1 LNAITLLSQH
11 VVEEALAHYNIGRLL
26 RCWPA
31 NGGIENTNY
40 FLGTTSGDY
49 VLTLLERPPY
59 SGDEYFNLLLQLDD
73 AGLPVPA
80 PLPDRRGRL
89 DLMLQG
95 KTAMLQRKLPGSH
108 ATLPTEAQLAAL
120 GRVVARLHLTAAPV
134 ASRIPAHP
142 RDSQWLQQRAA
153 ACYGRVGFSSAAS
166 LETAL
171 TTIQSILGR
180 ADVGA
185 LPRGV
190 IHGDIFRDNV
200 LFDHNTLTGIIDFHH
215 AAHGPLIFDL
225 GVIVNDW
232 CCDVTG
238 QLNTEKL
245 MALMRGYHGVRELS
259 RQELW
264 FFSPFRLYAATSF
277 WLWRLHISIEASGN
291 PATRTLNPREMER
304 IVQNLLRGFDYID
317 ERIFDPN
324 TVRGLS

>member
-1 LNAITLLSQH
+1 MNAITLLSQH
-11 VVEEALAHYNIGRLL
+11 VVEEALVHYNIGRLL
-26 RCWPA
+26 RFWPA
-31 NGGIENTNY
+31 SGGIENSNY

-49 VLTLLERPPY
+49 VLTLLERSPY
-59 SGDEYFNLLLQLDD
+59 SGDEYFNLLLRLDE

-89 DLMLQG
+89 DLILQG
-95 KTAMLQRKLPGSH
+95 KPALLQRKLPGSH

-120 GRVVARLHLTAAPV
+120 GRLVARLHLTAAPL
-134 ASRIPAHP
+134 ALRMPAHP
-142 RDSQWLQQRAA
+142 RDMQWLQQRAA
-153 ACYGRVGFSSAAS
+153 ACYGRIGFSAAAS

-171 TTIQSILGR
+171 TTIESILGR
-180 ADVGA
+180 ADVAA

-215 AAHGPLIFDL
+215 AAQGPLIFDL
-225 GVIVNDW
+225 GVIANDW
-232 CCDVTG
+232 CCDVGG

-245 MALMRGYHGVRELS
+245 VAFLRGYHGVRELS

-277 WLWRLHISIEASGN
+277 WLSRLHTVIEASGN
-291 PATRTLNPREMER
+291 PAMRTRNPREMER
-304 IVQNLLRGFDYID
+304 IVQILLRGFDYID
-317 ERIFDPN
+317 ERILEPN
-324 TVRGLS
+324 SARGFN